1 MGDGIGDV
9 AKSWLAD
16 PPWQK
21 VFKHTFDVIE
31 DYVNYIL
38 VAVGGIAL
46 SVRLLTTLSTGDL
59 VRQLPT
65 LESTHLKLV
74 QTCVNAVSYIIF
86 YALEKCS
93 DLVNFLFHCVLHGPS
108 KRDFT
113 LQGEVSPYSCPP
125 VWLIWIQLFCWF
137 KTINRQTCLAKS
149 KPVKQEDSRSPTIS
163 VLCLQKWLR
172 KHRTYYNPVN
182 IIYIS

>member
-1 MGDGIGDV
+1 MGDGLGDV

-59 VRQLPT
+59 VTYFEQNIFNICIFLTYQNTTNLNLIRQRI
-65 LESTHLKLV
+65 LERHM
-74 QTCVNAVSYIIF
+74 
-86 YALEKCS
+86 
-93 DLVNFLFHCVLHGPS
+93 FLSF
-108 KRDFT
+108 
-113 LQGEVSPYSCPP
+113 E
-125 VWLIWIQLFCWF
+125 
-137 KTINRQTCLAKS
+137 N
-149 KPVKQEDSRSPTIS
+149 IS
-163 VLCLQKWLR
+163 
-172 KHRTYYNPVN
+172 H
-182 IIYIS
+182 I

>member
-1 MGDGIGDV
+1 MGDGLGDV

-59 VRQLPT
+59 VTYFEPNIFKFVLRYIRLLMKT
-65 LESTHLKLV
+65 GANST
-74 QTCVNAVSYIIF
+74 NIF
-86 YALEKCS
+86 I
-93 DLVNFLFHCVLHGPS
+93 P
-108 KRDFT
+108 
-113 LQGEVSPYSCPP
+113 
-125 VWLIWIQLFCWF
+125 
-137 KTINRQTCLAKS
+137 
-149 KPVKQEDSRSPTIS
+149 
-163 VLCLQKWLR
+163 
-172 KHRTYYNPVN
+172 
-182 IIYIS
+182 

>member
-38 VAVGGIAL
+38 VAIGGIAL

-59 VRQLPT
+59 VRP
-65 LESTHLKLV
+65 
-74 QTCVNAVSYIIF
+74 
-86 YALEKCS
+86 
-93 DLVNFLFHCVLHGPS
+93 G
-108 KRDFT
+108 
-113 LQGEVSPYSCPP
+113 
-125 VWLIWIQLFCWF
+125 
-137 KTINRQTCLAKS
+137 
-149 KPVKQEDSRSPTIS
+149 
-163 VLCLQKWLR
+163 
-172 KHRTYYNPVN
+172 N
-182 IIYIS
+182 IRYM